1 MIALPPSFAGGTNAT
16 DTELFP
22 RVPTRP
28 VGGPG
33 TVAADATSASGI
45 ASIDATSRTQP
56 TMWNFFTAPAPTLTA
71 DPGTNDRPVNVCQTF
86 RKQFLVEVGVY
97 GNNFQDRPRT

>member
-1 MIALPPSFAGGTNAT
+1 MIALPPSFAGGTNVT

-56 TMWNFFTAPAPTLTA
+56 TTLNFFTAPAPTLTGQIGHEGSA
-71 DPGTNDRPVNVCQTF
+71 RECLPNIQETVFSRSWRVWQ
-86 RKQFLVEVGVY
+86 
-97 GNNFQDRPRT
+97 